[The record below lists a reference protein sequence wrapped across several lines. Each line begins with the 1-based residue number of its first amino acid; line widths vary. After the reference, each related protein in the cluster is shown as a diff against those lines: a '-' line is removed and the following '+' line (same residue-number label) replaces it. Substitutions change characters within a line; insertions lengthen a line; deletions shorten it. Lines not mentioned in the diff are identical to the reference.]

1 MSNKQH
7 DEKNDQGSTFRVCKK
22 WLKEMSEL
30 FFLERIS
37 IWILPKKVEFFRLA
51 HVISVYFLTATI
63 TADSDILLSHILSK
77 VETDELFY
85 IFLVLTFRKI
95 EILRVHF
102 YQLEIYFAKKCII
115 EKTWKKWI
123 KKIYQT
129 PKIHR
134 LILIIYEEN

>member
-1 MSNKQH
+1 MIEG
-7 DEKNDQGSTFRVCKK
+7 DVWTTFFRRGYQFESC
-22 WLKEMSEL
+22 L
-30 FFLERIS
+30 
-37 IWILPKKVEFFRLA
+37 KKVELFRLA

-63 TADSDILLSHILSK
+63 TADSDILSK
-77 VETDELFY
+77 SYPEKSWDWWALLY
-85 IFLVLTFRKI
+85 FLVLTFWKI

-123 KKIYQT
+123 KKIYKT

-134 LILIIYEEN
+134 LILIIWRKVSQSAALLHIVLK